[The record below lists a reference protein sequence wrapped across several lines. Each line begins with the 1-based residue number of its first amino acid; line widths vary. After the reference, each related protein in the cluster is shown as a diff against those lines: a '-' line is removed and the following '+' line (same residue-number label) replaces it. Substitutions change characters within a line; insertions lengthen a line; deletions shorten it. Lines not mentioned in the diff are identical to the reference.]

1 MCVFCLFV
9 IGTVI
14 ASPLSVPCDT
24 VGQRQEQP
32 PQADGKRLP
41 QDRRSRRGAPPP
53 ETDPAPSKTEVIRL
67 KHAGASSVVEM
78 LRAVFRQGRGTPG
91 ATVVADSRTNSIV
104 VSSSEGVFASVARLI
119 SQLDVEEVSQEP
131 LPDPIRRTNL
141 QLVVFEVEL
150 PVDVMHEIKTN
161 ELTARA
167 ETLTTLSA
175 ALKDLGNV
183 RMLYRLDQMVELR
196 RGRDVTR
203 LTIGAQ
209 MPFVSGTTVSDS
221 GQTSNSV
228 QYRDV
233 GCIVKLRGGWHTPPR
248 GSSRIDLELSSV
260 TESGVELGN
269 SVKAPVFRKLVQ
281 RFDGP
286 IRAGTPIVLLS
297 IDGSAKGDTASA
309 YVTRIQFDLTE

>member
-1 MCVFCLFV
+1 MFAFCLFV

-24 VGQRQEQP
+24 VEQTQQQP
-32 PQADGKRLP
+32 PQAELRRLP
-41 QDRRSRRGAPPP
+41 QERRSVRGAPPR
-53 ETDPAPSKTEVIRL
+53 EADRAPLKTEVIRL
-67 KHAGASSVVEM
+67 KYGRASSVVEM
-78 LRAVFRQGRGTPG
+78 LRAVFHPGRGVPG
-91 ATVVADSRTNSIV
+91 AIVVDSRTNSIV
-104 VSSSEGVFASVARLI
+104 VSCSEDAFSSVARLI

-141 QLVVFEVEL
+141 QLVVFEVEV
-150 PVDVMHEIKTN
+150 PVDVMHEIKRN

-167 ETLTTLSA
+167 ETPTTLSA
-175 ALKDLGNV
+175 ALEDLGNV
-183 RMLYRLDQMVELR
+183 RMLYRLDQIVELR
-196 RGRDVTR
+196 RGRDTS
-203 LTIGAQ
+203 LIIGAST
-209 MPFVSGTTVSDS
+209 PFVSGTTLSDS

-228 QYRDV
+228 QYQDV
-233 GCIVKLRGGWHTPPR
+233 GCIVKLQGGWHAPPR
-248 GSSRIDLELSSV
+248 GSARIDLELKSV

-286 IRAGTPIVLLS
+286 ISTGAPIVLLC

-309 YVTRIQFDLTE
+309 YVTRIQFDSTE